1 MRPGRKPKPF
11 ELKLIEGN
19 RGKRPIKKE
28 PKPEAL
34 ASLSAPSWLDALGR
48 EFWKRHAHELARLGL
63 LTILDHDLLSAAAE
77 RWSVYRRAARE
88 LKTSL
93 VQLTEANGRIGKP
106 ESAIA
111 KQALMECR
119 AILAEFGCSP
129 ASRTRVGA
137 NIPENETKDP
147 AAKYF
152 DGG

>member
-11 ELKLIEGN
+11 NLKLIEGN
-19 RGKRPIKKE
+19 REKRPIKKE

-34 ASLSAPSWLDALGR
+34 ANLSAPSWLDAFGR
-48 EFWKRHAHELARLGL
+48 QFWKRLAPELARLGL
-63 LTILDHDLLSAAAE
+63 LSVLDRDLLSAAAE

-93 VQLTEANGRIGKP
+93 VQSTKANGRIGKP

-137 NIPENETKDP
+137 NIPEKVDELKE
-147 AAKYF
+147 KY
-152 DGG
+152 GL